1 MQLLLKGIGGWTY
14 TIQASTDLVNWTP
27 LTSFVATNA
36 STQIVDPAAASF
48 SHRFY
53 RATAP

>member
-27 LTSFVATNA
+27 LTTFVATNGA
-36 STQIVDPAAASF
+36 TQIVDPAAGSF